1 MPKKC
6 WICGE
11 EITESTAGITA
22 PVFYS
27 EVRIVNVY
35 RPINMNTKSKPVY
48 VCSNCTKERI
58 GINHEGRNL
67 NPESEGE

>member
-11 EITESTAGITA
+11 EIKESTAGITA

-27 EVRIVNVY
+27 EVR
-35 RPINMNTKSKPVY
+35 NTKSKPVY

-58 GINHEGRNL
+58 GISHEGRNL
-67 NPESEGE
+67 NSESEGE